1 MKDLQINE
9 ESTLKSQWEKFKV
22 ENPKIRIRDAAKQ
35 LNSTEAE
42 LLATSC
48 NDTVTRLDVNITDFL
63 ANEIPLLGKVK
74 ALTRNDEVVHERNG
88 EYLNPSFG
96 KNSHVGLFVGDDID
110 LRIFLSH
117 WKFTFAVSEVA
128 RGKARYSIQ
137 FFSKEGNAIHKIY
150 LIKESNTDAF
160 LKIKKVFQHK
170 IQGIEKNEINNEKIE
185 IERRKENPNVEK
197 FQQDWLNLKDTHAF
211 FPLMKKHGVT
221 RLQALEI
228 APEHDGIQF
237 AKKVSN
243 DVVKKSLEKVS
254 ETNTPIMV
262 FVGNKGMLQIHTGPV
277 KKLLEMKEW
286 YNVMDPDFN
295 LHIKTTDIKE
305 CWLVKKPTSDG
316 EVNSIEVFNFKEE
329 LICTFF
335 GKRKPGIPED
345 LNWLKI
351 INELR
356 KQ

>member
-9 ESTLKSQWEKFKV
+9 ESTLKSQWEKFKL
-22 ENPKIRIRDAAKQ
+22 ENPKIRIRDAAKK

-128 RGKARYSIQ
+128 RGKMRYSIQ

-150 LIKESNTDAF
+150 LIKESNNDAF

-170 IQGIEKNEINNEKIE
+170 IQGIEKNEITTEKID
-185 IERRKENPNVEK
+185 IERRKENPNINE
-197 FQQDWLNLKDTHAF
+197 FQKDWLNLKDTHAF
-211 FPLMKKHGVT
+211 FPLLKKYGVT

-228 APEHDGIQF
+228 APERDGIHY

-243 DVVKKSLEKVS
+243 DVIKKSLERVS
-254 ETNTPIMV
+254 ETGTPIMV